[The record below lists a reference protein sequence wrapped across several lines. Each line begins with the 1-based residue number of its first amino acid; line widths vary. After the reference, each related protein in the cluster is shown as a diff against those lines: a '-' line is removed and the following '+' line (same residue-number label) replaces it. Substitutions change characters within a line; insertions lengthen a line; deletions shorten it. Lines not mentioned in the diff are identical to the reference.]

1 MTLRARGARKCR
13 NNSPRPKEEGTITV
27 CPEAGRERRLIH
39 GHLGAPVRAAGN
51 RERRAA
57 AAGSRAFIKDAER
70 RFAAIPHIRPGHA
83 DLAARGTCPADPR
96 RALTSRE
103 GSAMAERFVGID
115 VALREHRIAVLDRDG
130 EAVGQSFTI
139 AASQDGVAT
148 LLRTL
153 AARGATAV
161 QTLIGLEAS
170 GHLWENLEAAL
181 VSAGYRVLVLNPLQT
196 RRYRDVV
203 RRKAKTDDIDAHVIA
218 GLLRSGAAQAS
229 YVPDEQIQSLRELA
243 RLPARLMDDRQNYLR
258 QLIAQL
264 DVVLPEHR
272 TALGDLLSARARG
285 ILAQFPTAQHLA
297 QASPRAIRRAAHDA
311 GTRGFSLDEATAVRA
326 AARSSLYSGKAA
338 GARAH
343 VVRTL
348 VSQLERLTTA
358 IEDVDRAATTLLPP
372 SAPGTGPSDAE
383 LLQTVPGIG
392 PHTAA
397 TLLGELGALTR
408 FTDARALVAY
418 VGFYPVISESGER
431 AATPRLSPVGSP
443 IARHALYLP
452 AANAVRR
459 SAEWRT
465 LYLRKKAQ
473 GKHAKQALI
482 VVAVKLLHTVYA
494 MLKHRQ
500 PFNASRLLVAPA
512 TLRA

>member
-1 MTLRARGARKCR
+1 
-13 NNSPRPKEEGTITV
+13 
-27 CPEAGRERRLIH
+27 
-39 GHLGAPVRAAGN
+39 
-51 RERRAA
+51 
-57 AAGSRAFIKDAER
+57 
-70 RFAAIPHIRPGHA
+70 
-83 DLAARGTCPADPR
+83 
-96 RALTSRE
+96 
-103 GSAMAERFVGID
+103 MAERFVGID

-139 AASQDGVAT
+139 AASKDGVAT

-153 AARGATAV
+153 AARAATAA

-243 RLPARLMDDRQNYLR
+243 RLRARLMDDRQNYLR

-297 QASPRAIRRAAHDA
+297 QASPRAIRRAAQDA
-311 GTRGFSLDEATAVRA
+311 GTRGFALDAAVAVRD
-326 AARSSLYSGKAA
+326 AARQSLYSGKAA
-338 GARAH
+338 AARAQ

-358 IEDVDRAATTLLPP
+358 IDEVDRAATALLPP
-372 SAPGTGPSDAE
+372 SEPGTGPSDAD
-383 LLQTVPGIG
+383 LLQTIPGIG

-397 TLLGELGALTR
+397 TLLGELGVLAR
-408 FTDARALVAY
+408 FTNARALVAY
-418 VGFYPVISESGER
+418 AGFYPVIAESGGL
-431 AATPRLSPVGSP
+431 AYCPPGPLS
-443 IARHALYLP
+443 
-452 AANAVRR
+452 RR
-459 SAEWRT
+459 
-465 LYLRKKAQ
+465 
-473 GKHAKQALI
+473 
-482 VVAVKLLHTVYA
+482 
-494 MLKHRQ
+494 RQ
-500 PFNASRLLVAPA
+500 RRPP
-512 TLRA
+512 